1 MLASWSCNNGFLFDV
16 SIFLFKN
23 LEIKKIALAFGVTV
37 GVLTGGYKIL
47 IGDHF

>member
-1 MLASWSCNNGFLFDV
+1 MLASWSCDNGIFFDGF
-16 SIFLFKN
+16 IFLFKN
-23 LEIKKIALAFGVTV
+23 PRNQKIALAFGITI